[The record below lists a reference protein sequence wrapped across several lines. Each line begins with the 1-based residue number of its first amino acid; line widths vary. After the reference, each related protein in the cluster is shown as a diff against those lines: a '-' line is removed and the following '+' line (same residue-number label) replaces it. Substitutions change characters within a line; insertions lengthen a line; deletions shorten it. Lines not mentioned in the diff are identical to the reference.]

1 MARKAVIDIVA
12 ATLAA
17 NWTKCPVY
25 GPNVLDETPEDGSP
39 YIVVQFPYVKSDQVT
54 FGDPGNN
61 WWRDDGAFRL
71 VLHVERGGG
80 IDDGTAW
87 ADELAAIFRGKDLG
101 GILQTWAPSAPVTD
115 DRNSAANYYVLS
127 FAVPYWH
134 DYLG

>member
-1 MARKAVIDIVA
+1 MKTNRNMWIVVA
-12 ATLAA
+12 AMGVAGLAQA
-17 NWTKCPVY
+17 
-25 GPNVLDETPEDGSP
+25 GQIINVDFQPGSTGEGASTNFSGQGA
-39 YIVVQFPYVKSDQVT
+39 IL
-54 FGDPGNN
+54 DPGNN
-61 WWRDDGAFRL
+61 VWRDDGAFRL

-80 IDDGTAW
+80 IDDATVW

-101 GILQTWAPSAPVTD
+101 GIIQTWAPSAPVTD